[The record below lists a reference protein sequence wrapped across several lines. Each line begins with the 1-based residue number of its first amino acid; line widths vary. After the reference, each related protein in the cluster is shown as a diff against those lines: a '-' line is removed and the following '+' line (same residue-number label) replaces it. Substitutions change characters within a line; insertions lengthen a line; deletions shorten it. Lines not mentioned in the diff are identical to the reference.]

1 MPKDF
6 QVDWLKEGDNEGLV
20 MEMIMEDKEDGK
32 NNMTMTCVQLE
43 EIEQT
48 IKKADYS
55 TFGN

>member
-1 MPKDF
+1 
-6 QVDWLKEGDNEGLV
+6 